1 MTDTDRDHDVIDA
14 FIGVAD
20 RLVEDIDVLDLS
32 IQLTEDLARL
42 IDGTSVGLLLAD
54 AGGVL
59 HLLAGTSTQ
68 TRSLELFQ
76 LQGDE
81 GPCLDCYHSGQPVDV
96 PDLGSETDRWPRF
109 VAAAA
114 EQGFVSVHA
123 IPMRIGGQ
131 VLGAL
136 GLFGTTPTPLA
147 DTDLRLARALVHV
160 ACIALVQQG
169 HAGNRANLLAT
180 LQLTVLSRALLEMAK
195 GVLADTHG
203 MSMDDASLLLR
214 EYAHEHNQLLA
225 DVARALITVSDP
237 HQKELLADVGGTTV
251 PPRQQNA

>member
-1 MTDTDRDHDVIDA
+1 MTDTERDHDVIDT

-32 IQLTEDLARL
+32 IQLTEGLARL
-42 IDGTSVGLLLAD
+42 IDSTSVGFLLAD

-59 HLLAGTSTQ
+59 HMLAGTSPQ
-68 TRSLELFQ
+68 TKSLELFQ
-76 LQGDE
+76 LQRDE
-81 GPCLDCYHSGQPVDV
+81 GPCLDCFHTGQPVDV
-96 PDLGSETDRWPRF
+96 PDLSSETDRWPRF

-114 EQGFVSVHA
+114 EQGFLSVHA

-136 GLFGTTPTPLA
+136 GLFGTTTTPLA

-169 HAGNRANLLAT
+169 PAADRVNLLAT

-195 GVLADTHG
+195 GVVADTLG
-203 MSMDDASLLLR
+203 LSMDDASMLLR
-214 EYAHEHNQLLA
+214 DYAHEHNEQLA
-225 DVARALITVSDP
+225 DVARAVIRVSDP
-237 HQKELLADVGGTTV
+237 HQQQLLARLGETARTW
-251 PPRQQNA
+251 RQQSH